1 MNVLDLVKPKLK
13 LDRNVFDLSQRH
25 IYSSRAGFDIPV
37 LTIDCVPG
45 DHHQIDVLS
54 LTRSQ
59 TVKTDAF
66 TRITQNFECVF
77 VPYQQLWSE
86 WNNFINSSTEHFS
99 NDRLVAYNSQIYNQP
114 TFPSFSSVPYFSLY
128 DLLRCLHNALWV
140 DVEPDLYDDIRLEH
154 FNKARRTV
162 DGSLRL
168 LDMLGYGAFY
178 NVIYERDFDAFDNE
192 IRVLTNEDTVFCS
205 VFRLAAYQK
214 FWFDWHRNTYYDDG
228 DVRSFNF
235 DMLSDL
241 KSSNNTKIPIIPN
254 LPSVRS
260 LANFGIPTWCLLRSC
275 PWKKD
280 KFTSLYP
287 SAQFGVVSSLDID
300 NISLYQKNPDDN
312 SSPIGSGLD
321 GGLYADQAKLSG
333 LWNSDT
339 SQSEISS
346 TLWSIPSAFDVYKLR
361 FAQLLQRWKEDKL
374 RAGNKTKNLADA
386 LYGRRPHYLMDN
398 YSDYIGAFDV
408 NIGIDEVVN
417 TADSDYARLGDI
429 GGKGIGTG
437 NGHFEFDASDFG
449 VLMVVQSIRPVS
461 EYDALMLDK
470 DNTRLE
476 IDDFWQPHFED
487 MGLEAV
493 LRHELEFSLLDDLEQ
508 GFVANQTLGFAPRNL
523 SYKIAVD
530 KVHGE
535 FMTNGIMRYEDESE
549 SLVTGVKS
557 IWATPRVD
565 LESSSLTGGTMNK
578 LFFYV
583 DPDVLNNIF
592 FIRDNVPSD
601 LDTAQNS
608 RYQISDQFD
617 HNVNFVVRSTRPMS
631 VTGLPRW

>member
-45 DHHQIDVLS
+45 DHHEIDVLS

-77 VPYQQLWSE
+77 VPYQQIWSE
-86 WNNFINSSTEHFS
+86 WNNFINTSTEHFS
-99 NDRLVAYNSQIYNQP
+99 NQKLVAYNSQISSTGVY
-114 TFPSFSSVPYFSLY
+114 PSFSSVPYFSLFE
-128 DLLRCLHNALWV
+128 LLRCLHNALWV

-154 FNKARRTV
+154 FNRARRTV

-178 NVIYERDFDAFDNE
+178 NVVYERDYDAFEDE
-192 IRVLTNEDTVFCS
+192 IRVLTNDGTVFCS

-214 FWFDWHRNTYYDDG
+214 FWFDWHRNSYYDDG

-235 DMLSDL
+235 DILSDL
-241 KSSNNTKIPIIPN
+241 KSSTNTKIPIIPN

-260 LANFGIPTWCLLRSC
+260 LSTFGIPQWCLLRSC

-287 SAQFGVVSSLDID
+287 SAQFGVVSSLDIGD
-300 NISLYQKNPDDN
+300 VNIQAL
-312 SSPIGSGLD
+312 SP
-321 GGLYADQAKLSG
+321 
-333 LWNSDT
+333 NDT
-339 SQSEISS
+339 SQPDNDVSVRSDQLLASSWLDTGGRENQSIS
-346 TLWSIPSAFDVYKLR
+346 WSIPNAFDVYKLR

-417 TADSDYARLGDI
+417 TSDSDFARLGDI

-493 LRHELEFSLLDDLEQ
+493 LRHELEFSLLDDLAQ

-578 LFFYV
+578 MFFYV

-601 LDTAQNS
+601 LDTAQDS

>member
-45 DHHQIDVLS
+45 DHHEIDVLS

-86 WNNFINSSTEHFS
+86 WNNFINTSTERFS
-99 NDRLVAYNSQIYNQP
+99 NDKLVAYNSQISSAVYP
-114 TFPSFSSVPYFSLY
+114 TFSSVPYFNLF

-140 DVEPDLYDDIRLEH
+140 DVEPELPDDIRLEH
-154 FNKARRTV
+154 FNNARRTV

-168 LDMLGYGAFY
+168 LDMLGYGSFY
-178 NVIYERDFDAFDNE
+178 NVIYERDYDAFENE
-192 IRVLTNEDTVFCS
+192 INVLTNNGTVNCS

-214 FWFDWHRNTYYDDG
+214 FWFDWHRNSYYDDG

-235 DMLSDL
+235 DILSDL
-241 KSSNNTKIPIIPN
+241 KSSTNTKIPIIPN
-254 LPSVRS
+254 LPSVRA
-260 LANFGIPTWCLLRSC
+260 LPTFGIPQWCLLRSC

-287 SAQFGVVSSLDID
+287 SAQFGVVSSLDFSDITVRSVSPESGSVSGD
-300 NISLYQKNPDDN
+300 IAVVDQFNDSLSTDWQVPGGSIVR
-312 SSPIGSGLD
+312 SSS
-321 GGLYADQAKLSG
+321 
-333 LWNSDT
+333 
-339 SQSEISS
+339 
-346 TLWSIPSAFDVYKLR
+346 WSIPNAFDVYKLR

-592 FIRDNVPSD
+592 FIRDSVPSD